1 MKKVLLSILVVF
13 SIFLQYRL
21 WIDKEG
27 FRMFR
32 ELQQLV
38 KIEKT
43 ANQTLVLRNNQFD
56 LQVRALK
63 HEPDA
68 LEEHARLE
76 LGMIK
81 KGETFYVVVEQ

>member
-1 MKKVLLSILVVF
+1 MKKIFLSVLGLLLT
-13 SIFLQYRL
+13 FLQYRL

-27 FRMFR
+27 FRMCR

-38 KIEKT
+38 KTEQT
-43 ANQTLVLRNNQFD
+43 ANQALALRNNQFD

-63 HEPDA
+63 REPDA

-81 KGETFYVVVEQ
+81 KGETFYLVVQQ

>member
-1 MKKVLLSILVVF
+1 MKKVFLSVLMVLL
-13 SIFLQYRL
+13 IFLQYRL

-38 KIEKT
+38 KTEKT
-43 ANQTLVLRNNQFD
+43 ANQALVLRNNQFD
-56 LQVRALK
+56 VQVRALK

-81 KGETFYVVVEQ
+81 KGETFYLVVEQ